1 MKKNILTV
9 VILVLVLAN
18 LVLTAIM
25 MFTILPSAKKT
36 DKMITD
42 ICSVLEL
49 ELAAENK
56 VSEEEKVPMED
67 LTFYDLEDELIFSL
81 KMANGDEKAHY
92 AVVHVSLA
100 LNSKDKGYKTYG
112 GDDMSAKDGLIKN
125 AVMEVIGQYTF
136 EEAPQ
141 KTEEMEEKILKKLQE
156 MFDSKFIYQVLF
168 SDIKF
173 Q

>member
-56 VSEEEKVPMED
+56 LSEEEKVPMED
-67 LTFYDLEDELIFSL
+67 LAFYDLEDELIFSL
-81 KMANGDEKAHY
+81 KPTGGDAHY

-100 LNSKDKGYKTYG
+100 MNSKDKDYKTYG
-112 GDDMSAKDGLIKN
+112 EDMSTKEGLIKN
-125 AVMEVIGQYTF
+125 AVMEIIGQYTF
-136 EEAPQ
+136 EEAPE
-141 KTEEMEEKILKKLQE
+141 KTEEMQGKILEKLQE

>member
-18 LVLTAIM
+18 MVLTAIM

-49 ELAAENK
+49 ELAADQK
-56 VSEEEKVPMED
+56 LSEEEEVPMED
-67 LTFYDLEDELIFSL
+67 LAFYDLEDELIFSL
-81 KMANGDEKAHY
+81 KPTDGEPHY
-92 AVVHVSLA
+92 AVVHVSIA
-100 LNSKDKGYKTYG
+100 MNTKDKGYKTYG
-112 GDDMSAKDGLIKN
+112 GEDMSTKNGLIKN
-125 AVMEVIGQYTF
+125 AVMETIGQYTF
-136 EEAPQ
+136 EEAPE
-141 KTEEMEEKILKKLQE
+141 KTEEMQKKILEKLQE